1 MPQRLHWR
9 KSKPFKAAWVTLLT
23 LFLMI
28 PITVASAERSFSK
41 LKLIKTYLRST
52 MGQPRLADLAI
63 LSIENAEAK
72 IMDFSN
78 LIKQFASVNAVRE
91 RKFWCVERG
100 IVLLS
105 LFLTF
110 KIPCP
115 TFSFNI
121 VGWQSH
127 WSSLLDFLMKMW
139 NLGCTLIWL
148 WERWTLVMLLLSFNW
163 SFMIHCFVHVLLVL
177 SEFTRIFSILP
188 ISRNFHAVFSIGQ
201 P

>member
-1 MPQRLHWR
+1 MPQHLHWR

-52 MGQPRLADLAI
+52 MGQSRLADLAI

-72 IMDFSN
+72 IMDFSS

-100 IVLLS
+100 LVLLS

-121 VGWQSH
+121 VGWQNH
-127 WSSLLDFLMKMW
+127 WSSFILDFLMKMW
-139 NLGCTLIWL
+139 NLGWKLVWL
-148 WERWTLVMLLLSFNW
+148 WERWTLVILLL
-163 SFMIHCFVHVLLVL
+163 IHDTLFCSYTSRVV
-177 SEFTRIFSILP
+177 RIYAYFFYSP
-188 ISRNFHAVFSIGQ
+188 HIS
-201 P
+201 